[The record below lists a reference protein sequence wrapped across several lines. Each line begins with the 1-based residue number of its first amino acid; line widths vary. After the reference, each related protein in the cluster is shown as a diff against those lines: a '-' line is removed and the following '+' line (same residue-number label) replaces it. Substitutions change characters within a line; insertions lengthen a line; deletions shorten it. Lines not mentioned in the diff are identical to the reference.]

1 MKSRKSTNR
10 SKGMILYKIKTFTL
24 LLLVNP
30 FPSSLATCLEAP
42 FQTNPFQLFLVE
54 RVLSFGGNLFF
65 FAFSLMTES
74 TIFNGIVPL
83 FLRGARL
90 DYSAPPSLSSTLP
103 PSHTSFFPPTNIPI
117 NNLFS
122 DGRKLDHAN
131 IEISLLPAPHNRKV
145 LFPSFLII
153 STA

>member
-103 PSHTSFFPPTNIPI
+103 PSHTSFFPLPT
-117 NNLFS
+117 
-122 DGRKLDHAN
+122 
-131 IEISLLPAPHNRKV
+131 
-145 LFPSFLII
+145 FPSTICLVMVENWITPTSKYHSSLPLII
-153 STA
+153 ERYSSLPF